1 MVSTFGDAGTQ
12 TSETHFVR
20 CGGRLALGNL
30 RKVHYIYRRV
40 VHDEISAKKASDL
53 LTELVDSPPI
63 YSTFQR
69 CTLAFILAA
78 LICPL
83 SFGGSFIDM
92 WIAAIAAALLC
103 TLQLV
108 VVSNSSLYASVF
120 DITVTILISFTT
132 RGLSSIGKEL
142 FCYTAISSAS
152 IVTILPGYLVLCS
165 SLEIASRTMICGSVR
180 MVYAL
185 VYTLFLGFG
194 LQLGSDLYLVV
205 DPLQRGKLASF
216 GSALQRT
223 VIYSCYR
230 HPQFPWYLQP
240 LPWWTQFLTVPLF
253 GICLSL
259 ANLQPYR
266 TKEFPVMV
274 IIACVSYVTNKA
286 ADHYI
291 FNRSEVVSAVG
302 AFTVGMLGNIYSR
315 KMGGTAFTSVVPGI
329 LFLVPSGLSQ
339 AGGMTADN
347 GIDIGSAMI
356 NVVIGI
362 TVGLFISQTVSY
374 MFGSRR
380 NGITLSF

>member
-1 MVSTFGDAGTQ
+1 
-12 TSETHFVR
+12 
-20 CGGRLALGNL
+20 
-30 RKVHYIYRRV
+30 
-40 VHDEISAKKASDL
+40 
-53 LTELVDSPPI
+53 
-63 YSTFQR
+63 
-69 CTLAFILAA
+69 
-78 LICPL
+78 
-83 SFGGSFIDM
+83 
-92 WIAAIAAALLC
+92 
-103 TLQLV
+103 
-108 VVSNSSLYASVF
+108 
-120 DITVTILISFTT
+120 
-132 RGLSSIGKEL
+132 
-142 FCYTAISSAS
+142 
-152 IVTILPGYLVLCS
+152 
-165 SLEIASRTMICGSVR
+165 

-223 VIYSCYR
+223 VIYSGSFVPDNSTAERFASLTTFTFSNATVPYFRPENIIKGCYR

>member
-1 MVSTFGDAGTQ
+1 
-12 TSETHFVR
+12 
-20 CGGRLALGNL
+20 
-30 RKVHYIYRRV
+30 
-40 VHDEISAKKASDL
+40 
-53 LTELVDSPPI
+53 
-63 YSTFQR
+63 
-69 CTLAFILAA
+69 
-78 LICPL
+78 
-83 SFGGSFIDM
+83 
-92 WIAAIAAALLC
+92 
-103 TLQLV
+103 
-108 VVSNSSLYASVF
+108 
-120 DITVTILISFTT
+120 
-132 RGLSSIGKEL
+132 
-142 FCYTAISSAS
+142 
-152 IVTILPGYLVLCS
+152 
-165 SLEIASRTMICGSVR
+165 MICGSVR

-216 GSALQRT
+216 GSALQRI
-223 VIYSCYR
+223 VIYSGSFVPDNSTAERFASLTTFTFSNATVPYFRPENIIKGCYR

-329 LFLVPSGLSQ
+329 LFLVPVSDDCLWSCSTLTAFIQSGLSQ